1 MAQIIINTTSA
12 QDVRIAH
19 AFGVYLGT
27 LDANGNPRDATGAEV
42 KHALTTYLEVTTH
55 AVEDAEKKE
64 QYRQG
69 YVPPDPI
76 NVVG

>member
-1 MAQIIINTTSA
+1 MGQIVINTTA
-12 QDVRIAH
+12 NQDVRIAH

-27 LDANGNPRDATGAEV
+27 LDVNGLPRDATAAEV
-42 KHALTTYLEVTTH
+42 KHALTNFLEITTH
-55 AVEDAEKKE
+55 AVEDSEKKE